1 MIYLRTNY
9 MKMTIN
15 TAQKLFKYAISLTAK
30 YKDEETKGGQKPVVP
45 PNRSRKRRRALALLF
60 QHSEFQKIGHGV
72 ATDYAQT
79 MITSKELPLS
89 EDGTKDYI
97 VVYYEEEE
105 QEPASN
111 PIIYTFKLSYA
122 GLVPTFELLRYL
134 ASTTTDPSDFTVKDD
149 AIQALNIIVSHTPNI
164 TPGVFQSGGN
174 KFFRYPTDR
183 DAYDQLGGGLIAVR
197 GYYSSVR
204 TSILRTLL
212 NVNAQTSPFYP
223 AINVL
228 ELMRLHGMTD
238 WFALENFLRL
248 LRVKTKYMK
257 HKDGTEAVKVKTIL
271 SFSQKW
277 IYIHDNKGKVMKNE
291 KGKDLKRRDIDV
303 DPWNAHQ
310 ASFRCKEYDNRTLT
324 VTQYFKEKYNITLEA
339 PEVWLLNCGTNETP
353 VWIPPELCEVMVFDD
368 SNSIYK

>member
-1 MIYLRTNY
+1 

-15 TAQKLFKYAISLTAK
+15 TAQKLFKYAIISLTAK
-30 YKDEETKGGQKPVVP
+30 YKDEKTGGERKPVVP
-45 PNRSRKRRRALALLF
+45 PDRSRKRRRALTLLF
-60 QHSEFQKIGHGV
+60 QHSDFQKIGHGV
-72 ATDYAQT
+72 ATDYAK
-79 MITSKELPLS
+79 MIITSKELPLD
-89 EDGTKDYI
+89 EDGTKEYI
-97 VVYYEEEE
+97 IIYFEEEE

-111 PIIYTFKLSYA
+111 PIIYTFKLSYV
-122 GLVPTFELLRYL
+122 GMVLTSELLRYL
-134 ASTTTDPSDFTVKDD
+134 ASTTTDPSDFTIKDD

-204 TSILRTLL
+204 TSTLRILL

-228 ELMRLHGMTD
+228 ELMRQHGITD

-248 LRVKTKYMK
+248 LRVKTNYMK
-257 HKDGTEAVKVKTIL
+257 HKDGTEAIKVKTIL

-277 IYIHDNKGKVMKNE
+277 IDALDNKGKVMKNE
-291 KGKDLKRRDIDV
+291 KGKDLKRRDMDV
-303 DPWNAHQ
+303 DPWNAQQ
-310 ASFRCKEYDNRTLT
+310 ASFHCKEYGNRTLN
-324 VTQYFKEKYNITLEA
+324 VAQYFQQKYNITLETPRA
-339 PEVWLLNCGTNETP
+339 WLLNCGTKETP
-353 VWIPPELCEVMVFDD
+353 VWIPPELCEVMVLLPRHVTSGNAD
-368 SNSIYK
+368 SELR

>member
-1 MIYLRTNY
+1 

-15 TAQKLFKYAISLTAK
+15 TAQKLFKYAIISLTAK
-30 YKDEETKGGQKPVVP
+30 YKDEKAKGERKPVVP
-45 PNRSRKRRRALALLF
+45 PDRSRKRRRALALLF
-60 QHSEFQKIGHGV
+60 QHSDFQQISHGV
-72 ATDYAQT
+72 ATDYAKII
-79 MITSKELPLS
+79 ITSKELPLD
-89 EDGTKDYI
+89 EDGTKEYI

-105 QEPASN
+105 QDKASN

-122 GLVPTFELLRYL
+122 GLVATADLLRYL

-174 KFFRYPTDR
+174 KFFHYPTER
-183 DAYDQLGGGLIAVR
+183 EAYDQLGGGLIAVR

-228 ELMRLHGMTD
+228 QLMYIYGTTD

-248 LRVKTKYMK
+248 LRVKTRYMK

-271 SFSQKW
+271 SFLQKW
-277 IYIHDNKGKVMKNE
+277 IDVLDNKGKILKNE
-291 KGKDLKRRDIDV
+291 KGKDIQRRDIDV
-303 DPWNAHQ
+303 DPWNAQQ
-310 ASFRCKEYDNRTLT
+310 ASFRCEEYSNRTLT
-324 VTQYFKEKYNITLEA
+324 VAQYFKEKHNITLETPRA
-339 PEVWLLNCGTNETP
+339 WLLNCGTKEKP
-353 VWIPPELCEVMVFDD
+353 VWIPPELCEVMVLLPRHV
-368 SNSIYK
+368 